1 MRMRDSIQER
11 VHRGEL
17 YLGKDFL
24 FDTISIAAGAAMPNK
39 SQFFLVP
46 IGTNGKTQAQTNM
59 QNSGQLAN
67 NDIVWIRAM
76 RISLSNN
83 TNQIDAV
90 NINQLTHFSIKFK
103 NVEFTFGPLDQFPGG
118 SQMYVT
124 SAANLGTAIAVANLG
139 PVTSV
144 VNGVPSIHNV
154 FEFGGDGYLLW
165 KNDTLEVD
173 QYLDTSF
180 TLLTAANG
188 GTGTTIRVSFDVVR
202 AREVA

>member
-1 MRMRDSIQER
+1 MRRSIEER
-11 VHRGEL
+11 VGRGEL

-24 FDTISIAAGAAMPNK
+24 FDTISIAPAAAMPNK

-67 NDIVWIRAM
+67 NDIVWIRSM
-76 RISLSNN
+76 RISVANN
-83 TNQIDAV
+83 THPIDLL

-118 SQMYVT
+118 SQAYVT
-124 SAANLGTAIAVANLG
+124 AATNLGTSVAVANLG

-144 VNGVPSIHNV
+144 VNGIPSIHNV

-165 KNDTLEVD
+165 KNDTIEVD
-173 QYLDTSF
+173 QYLDTNF
-180 TLLTAANG
+180 NLLAAANG
-188 GTGTTIRVSFDVVR
+188 GTGTTIRVAFDVVR